1 MGKIYLLIN
10 SNKIK
15 NKLLKVDKNLLI
27 NTKLIVNLTL
37 NKTLDYMQDK
47 NQGKPLEFGIIT
59 CN

>member
-10 SNKIK
+10 SNNIK

-47 NQGKPLEFGIIT
+47 NQGKP
-59 CN
+59 